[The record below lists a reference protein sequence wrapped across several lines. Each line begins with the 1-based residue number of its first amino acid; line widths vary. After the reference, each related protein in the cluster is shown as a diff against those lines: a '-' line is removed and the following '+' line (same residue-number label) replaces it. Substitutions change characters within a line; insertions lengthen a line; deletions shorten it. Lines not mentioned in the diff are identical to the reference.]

1 VTDDTPTTNTVTE
14 SSARTRRLGVRS
26 ALLALAAL
34 ALGAPPLAPGAE
46 SVCAAKAKPA
56 KLDFTLRD
64 AAGNETN
71 LADYKGR
78 VILLDF
84 WATWCA
90 PCRVTIPTLV
100 DLYERNRERG
110 FVVLG
115 VSVDDPVERLTPF
128 VRELGITY
136 PVLVGAGRYDLQE
149 AFGPLVGFPT
159 SFVIGRDGRICAQ
172 HTGIATQGDL
182 ERILAALL

>member
-1 VTDDTPTTNTVTE
+1 MTDDTTTTSTATE
-14 SSARTRRLGVRS
+14 SSARTRRLDVRS

-34 ALGAPPLAPGAE
+34 ALGAPPLTPAPE
-46 SVCAAKAKPA
+46 SVCTPKTKPA

-64 AAGNETN
+64 AAGNEMR
-71 LADYKGR
+71 LADYEGQ

-159 SFVIGRDGRICAQ
+159 SFVIGRDGKICTQ
-172 HTGIATQGDL
+172 HTGIATKAEL

>member
-1 VTDDTPTTNTVTE
+1 M
-14 SSARTRRLGVRS
+14 
-26 ALLALAAL
+26 L
-34 ALGAPPLAPGAE
+34 ALGALTLGAPPIALAGE
-46 SVCAAKAKPA
+46 SICTAKAKPA

-64 AAGNETN
+64 VAGNETN
-71 LADYKGR
+71 LAAYEGQ

-90 PCRVTIPTLV
+90 PCRVTIPSLV
-100 DLYERNRERG
+100 ELYERYRERG

-159 SFVIGRDGRICAQ
+159 SYVIARDGNICAQ
-172 HTGIATQGDL
+172 HTGIAAKADL
-182 ERILAALL
+182 ERTLAALL